1 MKTYYFSC
9 YYEYP
14 WECGDGCCSG
24 GGEWVINF
32 VKFTD
37 EQGNISDGCS
47 RNFGTT
53 WNKPDALAQVYD
65 FEFDEYTPD
74 FVWEKLYTW
83 EDQEK
88 WLEASLLKK
97 DVVVVFEMEEN

>member
-32 VKFTD
+32 SMVKD
-37 EQGNISDGCS
+37 EQGNLSNQYS
-47 RNFGTT
+47 RNFGTSWST
-53 WNKPDALAQVYD
+53 TQALQQVY
-65 FEFDEYTPD
+65 ELEYDEYVPD
-74 FVWEKLYTW
+74 FVYVMSFE
-83 EDQEK
+83 EADK
-88 WLEASLLKK
+88 WVEASLLKK
-97 DVVVVFEMEEN
+97 GVVVVFEMNEV